1 MQKKLLL
8 IAVSSAAILV
18 GCGKDSSVQQAP
30 APLVSAEKVVV
41 TPYHRNQSYVGRVSA
56 VEDVSITAQVSG
68 YLESRHFT
76 EGDMVE
82 KGQLLYQIE
91 SSTYQAQVAMAKA
104 AVAQANAE
112 VQKTTLDYERG
123 KDLLPKGNISRSEFD
138 ALTSVQLGAIAQL
151 EAAKAQLNV
160 AEVNLS
166 YTRIEAPISGRISET
181 FVSTGDLVS
190 PSTGTLTNIVSL
202 DPIHASFSV
211 SERDR
216 MNLGLDDIEGR
227 GEGST
232 EKVEVHMVLENDK
245 TYNQSGYIDF
255 IDNRIDLT
263 TGTLA
268 MRASFANPNQM
279 LLPGQHIMVNIQEK
293 QAMDV
298 ITIPRLAVQ
307 SDLQGDFVMVLAD
320 GDIAERHNVKLGQ
333 QTEFGV
339 IIAEGLSATDRVI
352 TKGLQR
358 VRNGV
363 EVRVEQE
370 PTIDKANNEES

>member
-245 TYNQSGYIDF
+245 TYNHSGYIDF